1 MTRAAITRRRF
12 DVMSVLHAVLVAA
25 AATASYAIVT
35 QGLSSVTPL
44 DNGTDRLGGM
54 WAAVATLF
62 CFRDSYADSARYALL
77 RMSATLTS
85 FVLCTIYV
93 LLFPFSVWGIGVVVF
108 IGAVALSGLHRQDD
122 IMTASI
128 TTVVV
133 LVVAGLA
140 THDRWAQPLLRLL
153 DTAVG
158 VVIGLLA
165 ALLATRIESRLRV
178 AHSSTTGP

>member
-1 MTRAAITRRRF
+1 MTRAAMTRGGF
-12 DVMSVLHAVLVAA
+12 DVMSILHAVLVAA

-35 QGLSSVTPL
+35 RGLGSVTRL

-62 CFRDSYADSARYALL
+62 CFRDSYADSAKYALL

-93 LLFPFSVWGIGVVVF
+93 LLFPFSIWGMAAVVF
-108 IGAVALSGLHRQDD
+108 IGALTLTGLHRQDD

-158 VVIGLLA
+158 VAIGLLA
-165 ALLATRIESRLRV
+165 AVLATRIESRV
-178 AHSSTTGP
+178 GHPSET